1 MGNPSDTPQSLKAP
15 DAGTAKARGGKKGA
29 ASGRRRRK
37 WQSFRKLFE
46 LALTG
51 RVEEVLGTP
60 AGSIV
65 LAMIQKAATGDE
77 RAFKEIRDTMGEKPT
92 DRQEISGKDGEEI
105 QIVCFDAGK
114 RVPV

>member
-15 DAGTAKARGGKKGA
+15 GAETAKAQGEKKGA
-29 ASGRRRRK
+29 TSGRRRRK

-65 LAMIQKAATGDE
+65 LAMIQKAAAGDE

-92 DRQEISGKDGEEI
+92 DRQELSGKDGNAI
-105 QIVCFDAGK
+105 QIVAFDRGP